1 VRRSGAQRRRSGPPG
16 EQPWWDPIDQAAVEA
31 PLLRRRELGKGWIPT
46 LLVNNAEQLDPHG
59 DDPDGVALRQVRDRR
74 RLTGLDE
81 GAAWRHRRTLALIVS
96 RVEAYAQPDD
106 GSHRLAWRERGAASL
121 DALWRQRW
129 RERDLEPGWIEAR
142 WVDVRDRVPPLGVAV
157 RGDGSAPEVP
167 ELDQDVADAVD
178 WIHIEDQT
186 QTPET
191 GRVACFEHL
200 TIWAGRGVAT
210 LVVRHDQVD
219 DLDPTAAAAAARA
232 HGRLAAALR
241 SNAPG

>member
-1 VRRSGAQRRRSGPPG
+1 M
-16 EQPWWDPIDQAAVEA
+16 EA

-59 DDPDGVALRQVRDRR
+59 DDPDGAALRQVRAGR
-74 RLTGLDE
+74 RLTALDE
-81 GAAWRHRRTLALIVS
+81 GGAWRHRRTLALIVT
-96 RVEAYAQPDD
+96 RVEAYAVPDD
-106 GSHRLAWRERGAASL
+106 GTHRLAWRERGAASL

-129 RERDLEPGWIEAR
+129 RERDLDPGWIEAR

-157 RGDGSAPEVP
+157 RGDEADGGRRRGPAAEDVP
-167 ELDQDVADAVD
+167 LDRALADAVD

-186 QTPET
+186 RTPET

-200 TIWAGRGVAT
+200 TIWSGRAVAT

-219 DLDPTAAAAAARA
+219 DLDATSATAAARA
-232 HGRLAAALR
+232 HERLAAFR
-241 SNAPG
+241 SGEPG